1 MPKIDYAIDASGKL
15 VHVDDVP
22 NGLKCGCHCPC
33 CNERLEAK
41 NAGERKTH
49 HFAHASG
56 CDCSGAYESMLH
68 LLAKEKVM
76 SAFLEGGEFWIEY
89 SFSEVCD
96 HLSNCPLADIYNNP
110 NCKAYVDKRFDLKKL
125 YDRCEQERPY
135 DSIKR
140 RSDLK
145 IYSSVNPS
153 LPPIYLEFCVTHAS
167 DVEKLHS
174 GEKIIEIKIDSNED
188 VENIITNACIRAC
201 EKISFYGFEDYWHES
216 ACNTPEECESR
227 LHRLAREKVM
237 SAFLENDELWLEY
250 REFERCKHFD
260 SCSLTKHLGESD
272 CRIYPRRSRNIKKYY
287 DSCEQ
292 EHAYDSISH
301 RSDLKIYSSD
311 NPNRPPVYFEFC
323 ISHFSNTEKLHKEG
337 RVIEISIDSEEDV
350 DNIFRGPGNIIRGL
364 GKITFHGFK
373 FKMNEVEYVAKLPFY
388 RAMYDGKH
396 AEVRKD
402 SCSCR
407 DVNSLKKVWENS
419 IYEVCVF
426 PECESN
432 NAYYKYSKMLSV
444 LLGKKHNVASCHICG
459 RKDYCPRFG
468 GEVVAPVPDIFI
480 QCYKFILYE
489 IDVKYELERIEK
501 LLSLGYIKEL

>member
-22 NGLKCGCHCPC
+22 TGQKCGCHCPC

-41 NAGERKTH
+41 NAGEKREH

-56 CDCSGAYESMLH
+56 SDCSGAYESMLH

-89 SFSEVCD
+89 SFFECE
-96 HLSNCPLADIYNNP
+96 HLNNCPLADLYNNP

-174 GEKIIEIKIDSNED
+174 GEKIIEIKIDSKED

-201 EKISFYGFEDYWHES
+201 EKISFYGFRDYLHKS
-216 ACNTPEECESR
+216 ASNTPEECESR
-227 LHRLAREKVM
+227 LHRLAREKVR

-272 CRIYPRRSRNIKKYY
+272 CRIYPRRSHNIKKYY
-287 DSCEQ
+287 DKCKQ
-292 EHAYDSISH
+292 EHSYDSTSH
-301 RSDLKIYSSD
+301 RSDLKIYSSV

-373 FKMNEVEYVAKLPFY
+373 SKMNEVEYVAKLPFY

-489 IDVKYELERIEK
+489 IDVKYELECIEK

>member
-22 NGLKCGCHCPC
+22 TGLKCGCRCPC
-33 CNERLEAK
+33 CDEKLEAK
-41 NAGERKTH
+41 NAGKKREH

-56 CDCSGAYESMLH
+56 CECSGAYESMLH

-96 HLSNCPLADIYNNP
+96 HLSNCPLANLGG
-110 NCKAYVDKRFDLKKL
+110 NCKAYVGKRFDLKKL

-174 GEKIIEIKIDSNED
+174 GEKIIEIKIDSKED

-201 EKISFYGFEDYWHES
+201 ENRSFYGFRDYLHKS

-227 LHRLAREKVM
+227 LHRLAREKVR
-237 SAFLENDELWLEY
+237 SAFLENNEFWLENTY
-250 REFERCKHFD
+250 SAKCKYFNN
-260 SCSLTKHLGESD
+260 CSLAKHLDDSD
-272 CRIYPRRSRNIKKYY
+272 CCENVYEPFNLKKYY

-292 EHAYDSISH
+292 EHSYDSISH

-311 NPNRPPVYFEFC
+311 DPSRQPVYLEFC
-323 ISHFSNTEKLHKEG
+323 ISHFRNTEKLHKEG
-337 RVIEISIDSEEDV
+337 RVIEIIIDSQKDV
-350 DNIFRGPGNIIRGL
+350 DNIFQDLN
-364 GKITFHGFK
+364 KTTFSGFK
-373 FKMNEVEYVAKLPFY
+373 YKQPEVEFVAALPFY

-396 AEVRKD
+396 AEIRKE

-407 DVNSLKKVWENS
+407 DTDSLKKVGKNS
-419 IYEVCVF
+419 IYEVCAF
-426 PECESN
+426 PITKFEYEDN
-432 NAYYKYSKMLSV
+432 RIYKMLV
-444 LLGKKHNVASCHICG
+444 AQLGKKYNVANCDICG
-459 RKDYCPRFG
+459 NAYHCHVLGKNAIHPSQ
-468 GEVVAPVPDIFI
+468 VALCGCD
-480 QCYKFILYE
+480 KFVLYE
-489 IDVKYELERIEK
+489 ILVKENLELFEK
-501 LLSLGYIKEL
+501 RLSLGYIKEL

>member
-22 NGLKCGCHCPC
+22 TGQNCGCHCPC
-33 CNERLEAK
+33 CNGRLEAK
-41 NAGERKTH
+41 NAGKKREH

-56 CDCSGAYESMLH
+56 CECSGAYESMLH

-96 HLSNCPLADIYNNP
+96 HLSNCPLANLGG

-174 GEKIIEIKIDSNED
+174 GEKIIEIKIDSKED

-201 EKISFYGFEDYWHES
+201 ENRSFYGFRDYLHES

-227 LHRLAREKVM
+227 LHLLAREKVR
-237 SAFLENDELWLEY
+237 SAFLENDDFRIEY
-250 REFERCKHFD
+250 PYSAKCKHINTCLFAKCPND
-260 SCSLTKHLGESD
+260 SD
-272 CRIYPRRSRNIKKYY
+272 CCKVVNEEYNLKKYY
-287 DSCEQ
+287 DKCEQ
-292 EHAYDSISH
+292 ERPYDSISH

-311 NPNRPPVYFEFC
+311 NPSRPPVYFEFC
-323 ISHFSNTEKLHKEG
+323 ISHFRYTEKLHKEG
-337 RVIEISIDSEEDV
+337 RVIEIRIDSQKDV
-350 DNIFRGPGNIIRGL
+350 DNIFQDLN
-364 GKITFHGFK
+364 KTTFYGFN
-373 FKMNEVEYVAKLPFY
+373 FKHKEVEYVATLPFY

-396 AEVRKD
+396 AEIRKE

-407 DVNSLKKVWENS
+407 DIGSLKKVGKNS
-419 IYEVCVF
+419 IYEVCAF
-426 PECESN
+426 PKNISEDDHDSIYE
-432 NAYYKYSKMLSV
+432 MLV
-444 LLGKKHNVASCHICG
+444 AQLGKKYNVANCRICG
-459 RKDYCPRFG
+459 SYYHCHVLGKNAIRPSQ
-468 GEVVAPVPDIFI
+468 VALHGCD
-480 QCYKFILYE
+480 KFVLYE
-489 IDVKYELERIEK
+489 ELVKEK
-501 LLSLGYIKEL
+501 QKILSLRYIKEL

>member
-33 CNERLEAK
+33 CNERLEAQ

-49 HFAHASG
+49 HFSHASG

-237 SAFLENDELWLEY
+237 SVFQEYDEFPIGNTY
-250 REFERCKHFD
+250 TAKCKIFQK
-260 SCSLTKHLGESD
+260 CSLAKHLYDSD
-272 CRIYPRRSRNIKKYY
+272 CCKVVNEEYNLKKYY
-287 DSCEQ
+287 DKCEQ
-292 EHAYDSISH
+292 EHPYNSISH
-301 RSDLKIYSSD
+301 RSDLNIYSSD
-311 NPNRPPVYFEFC
+311 DASLPPIYFEFC
-323 ISHFSNTEKLHKEG
+323 ISHFRYTEKLHKEG
-337 RVIEISIDSEEDV
+337 RVIEIIIDTKEDV
-350 DNIFRGPGNIIRGL
+350 DNIFQCND
-364 GKITFHGFK
+364 KIFFYNFNFK
-373 FKMNEVEYVAKLPFY
+373 QKEVEYVATLPFY
-388 RAMYDGKH
+388 RAIYDGKH
-396 AEVRKD
+396 AEIRKD

-407 DVNSLKKVWENS
+407 DVNSLKKVGENS
-419 IYEVCVF
+419 IYEVCAF
-426 PECESN
+426 ECKSINEDDN
-432 NAYYKYSKMLSV
+432 RYKEMLLA
-444 LLGKKHNVASCHICG
+444 LLGKKHNVPNCRICG
-459 RKDYCPRFG
+459 RYEYCPELTKNPQARSIYTLH
-468 GEVVAPVPDIFI
+468 ECD
-480 QCYKFILYE
+480 KFVQDPKKVQEILTHFRNLFS
-489 IDVKYELERIEK
+489 K
-501 LLSLGYIKEL
+501 GYIKEL

>member
-15 VHVDDVP
+15 VHVDNVP
-22 NGLKCGCHCPC
+22 TGLKCGCHCPC

-41 NAGERKTH
+41 NAGKKREH

-96 HLSNCPLADIYNNP
+96 HLSNCPLADLYNNP

-174 GEKIIEIKIDSNED
+174 GEKIIEIKIDSKED

-201 EKISFYGFEDYWHES
+201 EKISFYGFEDYLHES

-237 SAFLENDELWLEY
+237 SVFQEYDEFPIGNTY
-250 REFERCKHFD
+250 TAKCKIFQN
-260 SCSLTKHLGESD
+260 CSLAKHLYDSD
-272 CRIYPRRSRNIKKYY
+272 CCKVVNEEHNLKKYY
-287 DSCEQ
+287 DKCEQ

-311 NPNRPPVYFEFC
+311 DASLPPICFEFC
-323 ISHFSNTEKLHKEG
+323 ISHFRYTEKLHKEG
-337 RVIEISIDSEEDV
+337 RVIEIIIDTKEDV
-350 DNIFRGPGNIIRGL
+350 DNIFQCND
-364 GKITFHGFK
+364 KIFFYGFN
-373 FKMNEVEYVAKLPFY
+373 FKHKEVEYVATLPFY
-388 RAMYDGKH
+388 RAIYDGKH
-396 AEVRKD
+396 AEIRKE

-407 DVNSLKKVWENS
+407 DVNSLKKVGENS
-419 IYEVCVF
+419 IYEVCAF
-426 PECESN
+426 ECKSINEDDN
-432 NAYYKYSKMLSV
+432 RYKELLLA
-444 LLGKKHNVASCHICG
+444 LLGKKHNVPNCRICG
-459 RKDYCPRFG
+459 RYEYCPELTKNPQARSIYTLH
-468 GEVVAPVPDIFI
+468 ECD
-480 QCYKFILYE
+480 KFVQDPKKVQEILTHFRNLFS
-489 IDVKYELERIEK
+489 K
-501 LLSLGYIKEL
+501 GYIKEL

>member
-22 NGLKCGCHCPC
+22 TGLKCGCRCPC
-33 CNERLEAK
+33 CDEKLEAK
-41 NAGERKTH
+41 NAGKKREH

-56 CDCSGAYESMLH
+56 SDCSGAYESMLH

-89 SFSEVCD
+89 SFFECE
-96 HLSNCPLADIYNNP
+96 HLNNCPLADLYNNP

-174 GEKIIEIKIDSNED
+174 GEKIIEIKIDSKED

-201 EKISFYGFEDYWHES
+201 EKISFYGFRDYLHKS

-227 LHRLAREKVM
+227 LHLLAREKVM
-237 SAFLENDELWLEY
+237 SAFQKNDELWLSEKS
-250 REFERCKHFD
+250 EFARCKHYYNN
-260 SCSLTKHLGESD
+260 CSLTKHIDVSGCLGN
-272 CRIYPRRSRNIKKYY
+272 IYEPFNLKKYY
-287 DSCEQ
+287 DRCEQ
-292 EHAYDSISH
+292 ERPYDSISH

-323 ISHFSNTEKLHKEG
+323 ISHFRNTEKLHKEG
-337 RVIEISIDSEEDV
+337 RVIEIRINSQKDV
-350 DNIFRGPGNIIRGL
+350 DNIFQDLN
-364 GKITFHGFK
+364 KTTFYGFK
-373 FKMNEVEYVAKLPFY
+373 FKQKEVEYVATLPFY

-396 AEVRKD
+396 AEIRKE

-407 DVNSLKKVWENS
+407 DIGSLKKVGKNS
-419 IYEVCVF
+419 IYEVCAF
-426 PECESN
+426 PINKSEYEHDRI
-432 NAYYKYSKMLSV
+432 YEMLV
-444 LLGKKHNVASCHICG
+444 ALLGKKYNVANCRICCSYYLCHKFGKNTTHPVEIALCG
-459 RKDYCPRFG
+459 CDKFVLNE
-468 GEVVAPVPDIFI
+468 EVV
-480 QCYKFILYE
+480 K
-489 IDVKYELERIEK
+489 EK
-501 LLSLGYIKEL
+501 LEPFEMLLDKGYIKEL

>member
-22 NGLKCGCHCPC
+22 TGLNCGCHCPC

-41 NAGERKTH
+41 NAGKRRIH

-96 HLSNCPLADIYNNP
+96 HLSNCPLADLYNNP

-135 DSIKR
+135 DSIKH

-174 GEKIIEIKIDSNED
+174 GEKIIEIKIDSKED

-201 EKISFYGFEDYWHES
+201 EKISFYGFEDYLHES

-227 LHRLAREKVM
+227 LHRLAREKVR
-237 SAFLENDELWLEY
+237 SAFLENNEFWLTHTY
-250 REFERCKHFD
+250 HTKCKHFNN
-260 SCSLTKHLGESD
+260 CSLATRLDDSD
-272 CRIYPRRSRNIKKYY
+272 CCRNLNVPFNLKNYY

-292 EHAYDSISH
+292 EHTYDSISH

-311 NPNRPPVYFEFC
+311 NPSRSPVYFEFC
-323 ISHFSNTEKLHKEG
+323 ISHFRNTEKLHKEG
-337 RVIEISIDSEEDV
+337 RVIEIRIDSQKDL
-350 DNIFRGPGNIIRGL
+350 DNIFQRFD
-364 GKITFHGFK
+364 KTTFYGFK
-373 FKMNEVEYVAKLPFY
+373 YKQPEMEYVATLPFY
-388 RAMYDGKH
+388 RVMYDGKH
-396 AEVRKD
+396 AEIRKE

-407 DVNSLKKVWENS
+407 DTDSLKKVGKNS
-419 IYEVCVF
+419 IYEVCAF
-426 PECESN
+426 PINKSEYEHDRI
-432 NAYYKYSKMLSV
+432 YEMLV
-444 LLGKKHNVASCHICG
+444 ALLGKKYNVANCRICCSYYLCHKFWKNTTYPVEIALCG
-459 RKDYCPRFG
+459 CDKFVLNE
-468 GEVVAPVPDIFI
+468 EVV
-480 QCYKFILYE
+480 K
-489 IDVKYELERIEK
+489 EK
-501 LLSLGYIKEL
+501 LAPFEMLLDKRYIKEL